1 MNLDMSIV
9 VPGVA
14 CVVALMIVLKVFKG
28 IIRFTLLCA
37 ILVASVKICGVI

>member
-28 IIRFTLLCA
+28 VIRFGLLCA
-37 ILVASVKICGVI
+37 VLVALAKICGVI

>member
-28 IIRFTLLCA
+28 IIRFGLLCA
-37 ILVASVKICGVI
+37 ILAASAKTCGVI

>member
-28 IIRFTLLCA
+28 VIRLGLLCA
-37 ILVASVKICGVI
+37 ILVASAKICGVI